1 MFRWYV
7 QAALEYSPCLVEPIQ
22 LQAVCMRIRPDVQDK
37 TIGKK
42 VYKITGNVLAANYVQ
57 MPRLK
62 SQTLGLTGRYA
73 YVQARRGGAGSGVS
87 DRVLPLRP

>member
-1 MFRWYV
+1 
-7 QAALEYSPCLVEPIQ
+7 
-22 LQAVCMRIRPDVQDK
+22 MRIRPDVQDK

-73 YVQARRGGAGSGVS
+73 YVQARRGGAGSGGS
-87 DRVLPLRP
+87 DRVLPSRP